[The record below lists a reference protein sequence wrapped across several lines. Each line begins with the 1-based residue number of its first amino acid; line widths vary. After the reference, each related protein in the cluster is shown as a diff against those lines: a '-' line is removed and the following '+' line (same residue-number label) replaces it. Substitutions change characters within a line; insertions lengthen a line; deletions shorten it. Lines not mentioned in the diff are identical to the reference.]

1 MGERDRGEEEMV
13 MMGEREKDKEEMVVV
28 VGEP

>member
-13 MMGEREKDKEEMVVV
+13 MMGEREKDEEEMVVV